1 VRERL
6 IAAFV
11 GGAAALLLLGAC
23 TASRSGDDADPPG
36 GEPPASEAPS
46 SVPPATIAPTTTTI
60 DPPAS
65 TADPPATS
73 TTAPATSTTPE
84 TTGPPRSTT
93 TTAPTTTVPPRPPRP
108 PRNPCVW
115 RVRPGDS
122 LSLIADSVPNK
133 RVTAGSL
140 QRENRITDPDR
151 INAGDKIDVC
161 VGNHINDITGKKR
174 TPLPPPPPT
183 PPPPTRPPSPP
194 SDGTGV
200 AAQQQKINELFAG
213 LGMPALAVDGDSG
226 RLTEQQLCA
235 TRVALNQPISRADIE
250 PGSPE
255 EQALMATRSLSI
267 PSSAPTWA
275 GRWALVDQTCQVMF
289 VGDGEQLVFAFP
301 VSTGQPEFPTR
312 DQEASRVFRYDPALE
327 NGGWHDSTLF
337 PAEEDN
343 PLNGNM
349 YKPLYFDDGQ
359 AIHGANTV
367 PPEPA
372 SHGCVRVPVDLQDIL
387 VNWLGLGD
395 VGGPTYD
402 EGLIG
407 LTVTVQGAY

>member
-1 VRERL
+1 V
-6 IAAFV
+6 F
-11 GGAAALLLLGAC
+11 ALLVLGAC

-36 GEPPASEAPS
+36 GEPPATASPS
-46 SVPPATIAPTTTTI
+46 SVPATTTDPVTSTI
-60 DPPAS
+60 DPPATS
-65 TADPPATS
+65 ADPPSIATTDPTS
-73 TTAPATSTTPE
+73 STTPATTAP
-84 TTGPPRSTT
+84 PPSTT
-93 TTAPTTTVPPRPPRP
+93 TTTTPPTTTEPRPPRP

-122 LSLIADSVPNK
+122 LSSIADSVHNR
-133 RVTAGSL
+133 RVTVGSL
-140 QRENRITDPDR
+140 QRENGITDPDR
-151 INAGDKIDVC
+151 INVGDKLDVC
-161 VGNHINDITGKKR
+161 VGNHIDDVTGKKR
-174 TPLPPPPPT
+174 KPTPPT
-183 PPPPTRPPSPP
+183 PPTPPAPTRPPSPP

-235 TRVALNQPISRADIE
+235 TRVALNQPISRNDVE

-255 EQALMATRSLSI
+255 EQALMATTSLQI

-301 VSTGQPEFPTR
+301 VSTGQPGFETR
-312 DQEASRVFRYDPALE
+312 DQEASTVFRYDPALE

-349 YKPLYFDDGQ
+349 YKPLYFDNGQ

-367 PPEPA
+367 PTEPA
-372 SHGCVRVPVDLQDIL
+372 SHGCVRLPVDRQNIL

-395 VGGPTYD
+395 VGGATYD
-402 EGLIG
+402 EDLIG
-407 LTVTVQGAY
+407 LTVTVQGHY

>member
-1 VRERL
+1 MLV
-6 IAAFV
+6 
-11 GGAAALLLLGAC
+11 LGAC
-23 TASRSGDDADPPG
+23 TASRSGENADPPG
-36 GEPPASEAPS
+36 GEPPASAAPTS
-46 SVPPATIAPTTTTI
+46 AAPATTATPTTATPSTTI
-60 DPPAS
+60 DPPGT
-65 TADPPATS
+65 TAEPTE
-73 TTAPATSTTPE
+73 TTAPATTTSPP
-84 TTGPPRSTT
+84 TTTTEPPRSTT
-93 TTAPTTTVPPRPPRP
+93 TSPPTTTVPPRS

-122 LSLIADSVPNK
+122 LSLIADSVHNR
-133 RVTAGSL
+133 RVTVASL

-161 VGNHINDITGKKR
+161 VGNHIDDITGKKR
-174 TPLPPPPPT
+174 TPPP
-183 PPPPTRPPSPP
+183 PPSPP
-194 SDGTGV
+194 SPSGPTSPPSNGTGV
-200 AAQQQKINELFAG
+200 AAQQQKINELFNG

-235 TRVALNQPISRADIE
+235 YRVALNLPISRADIE

-255 EQALMATRSLSI
+255 EQALMATTSLAI

-275 GRWALVDQTCQVMF
+275 GRWALVDQTCQIMY

-301 VSTGQPEFPTR
+301 VSTGQPGFETR
-312 DQEASRVFRYDPALE
+312 DQEASRVFRYDPALD

-337 PAEEDN
+337 PAAEDN

-372 SHGCVRVPVDLQDIL
+372 SHGCVRVPVDRQDIL

-402 EGLIG
+402 EGLID
-407 LTVTVQGAY
+407 LTVTVQGHY

>member
-1 VRERL
+1 
-6 IAAFV
+6 
-11 GGAAALLLLGAC
+11 LLLLGAC
-23 TASRSGDDADPPG
+23 TASRSGDDADSPG
-36 GEPPASEAPS
+36 GEPPASAS
-46 SVPPATIAPTTTTI
+46 AATTDPPTTATPTPTI
-60 DPPAS
+60 DPPATS
-65 TADPPATS
+65 ADSPATT
-73 TTAPATSTTPE
+73 TTAPATSTTPA
-84 TTGPPRSTT
+84 TTAPPPSTT
-93 TTAPTTTVPPRPPRP
+93 TTTTPPTTTVPPRPPRP

-122 LSLIADSVPNK
+122 LSSIADSVPNK
-133 RVTAGSL
+133 RVTVRSL
-140 QRENRITDPDR
+140 QRENGIVDADR
-151 INAGDKIDVC
+151 INVGDKLDVC
-161 VGNHINDITGKKR
+161 VGNRIDDITGKKR
-174 TPLPPPPPT
+174 TPPP
-183 PPPPTRPPSPP
+183 PPPPTRPPSAP

-235 TRVALNQPISRADIE
+235 TRVALNLPISRADIE

-255 EQALMATRSLSI
+255 EQALMSTRSLSI
-267 PSSAPTWA
+267 PSSAPIWA

-289 VGDGEQLVFAFP
+289 VGEGEQLAFAFP
-301 VSTGQPEFPTR
+301 VSTGEPEFPTR
-312 DQEASRVFRYDPALE
+312 DQDSSRVFRYDPALE
-327 NGGWHDSTLF
+327 NDGWHDSTLF
-337 PAEEDN
+337 PAAEDN

-349 YKPLYFDDGQ
+349 YKPLYFDNGQ

-395 VGGPTYD
+395 VGGATYD
-402 EGLIG
+402 EDLIG
-407 LTVTVQGAY
+407 LTVTVQGQY